1 MVNDKILRFNYWFFG
16 YLNDFPRLNQKNAR
30 TLNVIKPIS
39 VLALKSTVGTKIE
52 STKKQTHVHIEKEKK
67 RKGKL
72 TKE

>member
-16 YLNDFPRLNQKNAR
+16 YLNHLLRLHQKNAR